1 MHVLNNVYL
10 FSPLCSI
17 MFSSAFSSSLLV
29 VVSFFLLFFLCVP
42 HFSEIGSQSS
52 GVGKTVMLFSIC
64 EVFASFSGAF
74 FFSLPVQPQ
83 WLSQL
88 LLTAKLLFYF
98 LQTNSCCF
106 WRKCNHPSL
115 SLAKTYKI
123 TRALFVLVC
132 TFKKNIRH
140 SLFSVE

>member
-29 VVSFFLLFFLCVP
+29 VVSFSFFFFSVCASL
-42 HFSEIGSQSS
+42 SEIGSQSS
-52 GVGKTVMLFSIC
+52 GVGKTVLLFSIC
-64 EVFASFSGAF
+64 EVFASFSGA

-88 LLTAKLLFYF
+88 LLTAKLLSYF

>member
-1 MHVLNNVYL
+1 
-10 FSPLCSI
+10 
-17 MFSSAFSSSLLV
+17 MFSTTFIYFLRCAVSCFLQHFRLHCWLLFL
-29 VVSFFLLFFLCVP
+29 SFFFFFLCVP

-64 EVFASFSGAF
+64 EVFASFSGA

>member
-74 FFSLPVQPQ
+74 FFL
-83 WLSQL
+83 
-88 LLTAKLLFYF
+88 
-98 LQTNSCCF
+98 C
-106 WRKCNHPSL
+106 
-115 SLAKTYKI
+115 
-123 TRALFVLVC
+123 
-132 TFKKNIRH
+132 
-140 SLFSVE
+140 LFSHSGYHSFY

>member
-1 MHVLNNVYL
+1 MHVLKNVYL
-10 FSPLCSI
+10 FSLLCSI
-17 MFSSAFSSSLLV
+17 VFSSAFSSSLLV
-29 VVSFFLLFFLCVP
+29 VVSFFFFFFFLCVP

-74 FFSLPVQPQ
+74 FSLPVQPQ

-88 LLTAKLLFYF
+88 LLTAKLLSYF